1 MCHVR
6 LGASLREHEL
16 PLPGLRRWPSPGE
29 VVPLLPPAQ
38 RLWYSTL
45 WTAALYPSLPGLSSQ
60 SVCLLVAG
68 VPSST
73 GAELR
78 WSRDG
83 ARQSV
88 LAELQVGTESLLKA
102 EFDGGQTEEGSSPRW
117 EYSSRLQHEVAAL
130 LQRGVPSSAQGKAH
144 YQVEVHHPPVHSS
157 VQEKLP
163 CALLYFDFLS
173 AVSWRQKGWTPVW
186 SFTWTAGGRWKAS
199 LILVRETA
207 GPCW

>member
-1 MCHVR
+1 M
-6 LGASLREHEL
+6 REHEL
-16 PLPGLRRWPSPGE
+16 PLPGLRRRPSPGE

-45 WTAALYPSLPGLSSQ
+45 WTAGLYPSLPGLSSQ
-60 SVCLLVAG
+60 PVCLLVAG

-102 EFDGGQTEEGSSPRW
+102 EFEGGQTEEGSNPRW

-157 VQEKLP
+157 QCSKSCLVL
-163 CALLYFDFLS
+163 FLILAFPPRS
-173 AVSWRQKGWTPVW
+173 
-186 SFTWTAGGRWKAS
+186 AGGGRTGH
-199 LILVRETA
+199 RF
-207 GPCW
+207 GPSHGRQEDHGRHL